1 MIYKLFS
8 FSPNIPRG
16 LKARGKQETV
26 FNSQLKTVQR
36 DINLL
41 AITNMPAVYSLPPPI
56 QDIGYGVQFV
66 SQNNITSKTL
76 VCFVDG
82 NGVLRYGFAY
92 KNGSNLRVV
101 SWEDEQRHNRTIPSG
116 QSIFAFP
123 ELVTQKEFGNKN
135 FNAADFNFPPFTPVA
150 QQQIQQELMA
160 YNNNQKIEDD
170 NFVKQMAGLNIS
182 PLSISKSTD
191 SPKSTF

>member
-1 MIYKLFS
+1 
-8 FSPNIPRG
+8 
-16 LKARGKQETV
+16 
-26 FNSQLKTVQR
+26 
-36 DINLL
+36 
-41 AITNMPAVYSLPPPI
+41 MPVLYSLPPPI

-66 SQNNITSKTL
+66 SQNNIASKTF

-82 NGVLRYGFAY
+82 NGVLCYGFAY

-116 QSIFAFP
+116 QTIIGFP
-123 ELVTQKEFGNKN
+123 ERVTKKGFGNKN
-135 FNAADFNFPPFTPVA
+135 FNEADFNFPSFNPIA
-150 QQQIQQELMA
+150 QQHLQQELMA

-182 PLSISKSTD
+182 PL
-191 SPKSTF
+191 